1 METKSRELT
10 EQERI
15 AIIRAITLDVQS
27 NGSQI
32 DAEGQKVIDEI
43 KREQATEEVVVNHGL
58 LNAQK
63 EDVEDET
70 YFLETEKE
78 VDFDGDENEVDMETI
93 SPTMREVSQS
103 KTER

>member
-43 KREQATEEVVVNHGL
+43 KREQATEEVVINHGL

-78 VDFDGDENEVDMETI
+78 VDFDSDENEVDMETI

-103 KTER
+103 KKER

>member
-1 METKSRELT
+1 METKSKELT

-15 AIIRAITLDVQS
+15 AIIRAIVLDVQS

-32 DAEGQKVIDEI
+32 DAEGQKIIDEI

-70 YFLETEKE
+70 DFLETEKE
-78 VDFDGDENEVDMETI
+78 VDFDGDENEIDMETI
-93 SPTMREVSQS
+93 SPLMREAI
-103 KTER
+103 EG